1 MKDLTPIDLK
11 GVIDDVKA
19 EGKSRRVLWQDS
31 ESILF

>member
-11 GVIDDVKA
+11 GVIDDVKPKA
-19 EGKSRRVLWQDS
+19 KAAACYGKDS